1 MKRVKNILLV
11 LGTLIM
17 VAAGAL
23 MPEIVSY
30 LQDAYGL
37 NRQESRSFDSFSL
50 TLRQDS
56 EAARLLRRL
65 AVGNYW
71 VEEGIDWA
79 NEPVQPVHTPKQAE
93 DAAVEALELMVKCG
107 VMDSGVLEEM
117 GTPDVTVSAAKADS
131 NLSALADKEAS
142 AQAALG
148 IVPETETET
157 EIELLSIMWSFWW
170 PDSNTYSYY
179 TPMVQIDDATE
190 KLLMAVV
197 PMPNDGWVIDLDN
210 QEKCWTAFLEEHYG
224 FDVISVEKQFHPD
237 GAALYIFDLDPEDG
251 EGVLRIAVDFADV
264 FDDGGGLTQMRLVY
278 KYEF

>member
-23 MPEIVSY
+23 MPGIVSY

-65 AVGNYW
+65 AAGNYW

-93 DAAVEALELMVKCG
+93 DAAVEVLERMVKCG
-107 VMDSGVLEEM
+107 VLESSVLEER
-117 GTPDVTVSAAKADS
+117 GTPEVTVSAAKTDS
-131 NLSALADKEAS
+131 NLLVPTDGEDN
-142 AQAALG
+142 AQASLG
-148 IVPETETET
+148 IVPETEV
-157 EIELLSIMWSFWW
+157 ELISIAWNFWW
-170 PDSNTYSYY
+170 RNGRSTYYA
-179 TPMVQIDDATE
+179 PEVQIDDATE
-190 KLLMAVV
+190 KLLMATV
-197 PMPNDGWVIDLDN
+197 PMPTNGGVIDFDN
-210 QEKCWTAFLEEHYG
+210 QQKCWTAFLEDHYG
-224 FDVISVEKQFHPD
+224 FDVINVEKTYHPD
-237 GAALYIFDLDPEDG
+237 GDAEYIFDLDPEDG
-251 EGVLRIAVDFADV
+251 EGVLRIAVYFVDV
-264 FDDGGGLTQMRLVY
+264 FYDGGGFMSMRLVY
-278 KYEF
+278 EYEF